1 MNLLDTDVVSHVQKT
16 DPVGTSIVV
25 AMAAF
30 PNSDF
35 RITTVTAY
43 EMVNGAIGLIHD
55 LRRNR
60 KDLIPGFQLFQEL
73 LDYLGLWAGR
83 ILPYDA
89 ASERIYRGFPSRL
102 RQELGN
108 DARIAAI
115 ALTHGAGVW
124 TCNASDYMRVP
135 GLTVYAAESG
145 SRVI

>member
-1 MNLLDTDVVSHVQKT
+1 VNLLDTDVLSHLQKT
-16 DPVGTSIVV
+16 DPVGDSIAV

-30 PNSDF
+30 PDPDL

-55 LRRNR
+55 LQKKR

-83 ILPYDA
+83 ILPYDDA
-89 ASERIYRGFPSRL
+89 AERIYRGFPSRL

-115 ALTHGAGVW
+115 ALTHSAAVW
-124 TCNASDYMRVP
+124 TCNARDYKRVP
-135 GLTVYAAESG
+135 GLTVYAAETG
-145 SRVI
+145 LRVT